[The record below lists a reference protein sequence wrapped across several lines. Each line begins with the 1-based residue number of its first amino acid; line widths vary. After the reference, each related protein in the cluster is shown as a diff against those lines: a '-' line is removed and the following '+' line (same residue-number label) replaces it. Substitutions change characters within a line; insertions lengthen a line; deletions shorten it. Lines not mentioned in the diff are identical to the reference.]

1 MDCKTHFDIT
11 HQVINLGNP
20 KTAHLHTG
28 TARHTLTSPINPDNP
43 KTAQLCTCAT
53 RCTLTSPINL
63 IITISD
69 CFCIVLFCANK
80 QTYCIRV
87 AYGSEW
93 VTVLFITPIL
103 ISTGMAIKFK
113 NCTDGLQDHHQDPD
127 ICTSTHLDWKTLT
140 DHVLATPPPPPPLF
154 PTHSLFTIYT
164 LFLFKQ
170 HTQPMTGKYQAKNT
184 LSTGKQKKLND
195 LQNKIPR
202 HTISFLW
209 STDDQSSQSLW
220 TPETGS

>member
-20 KTAHLHTG
+20 KTAQLHTG

-43 KTAQLCTCAT
+43 KNEQLCTCAT

-93 VTVLFITPIL
+93 VTVLFLTPIL

-113 NCTDGLQDHHQDPD
+113 NCTTMDCKT
-127 ICTSTHLDWKTLT
+127 IIKTLT
-140 DHVLATPPPPPPLF
+140 SAPVHTWTERLRLIMCLLPPPPPSSPHTLF
-154 PTHSLFTIYT
+154 LQFIHFFFLNSTHSLWQENIRQRTHWA
-164 LFLFKQ
+164 Q
-170 HTQPMTGKYQAKNT
+170 E
-184 LSTGKQKKLND
+184 
-195 LQNKIPR
+195 NKR
-202 HTISFLW
+202 S
-209 STDDQSSQSLW
+209 
-220 TPETGS
+220 